1 MIHLAVAVEA
11 AVRFVFITKTTL
23 TTLYSG
29 ANTLMSPHAGV
40 RYTKHAQTAVES
52 IQK

>member
-1 MIHLAVAVEA
+1 MAVAVEA

-23 TTLYSG
+23 TTLYNG
-29 ANTLMSPHAGV
+29 ANTLMNPHAGAG
-40 RYTKHAQTAVES
+40 YTKHAQKAVES